1 MNDNRKSDNPIVPKI
16 SPNNGG
22 PTAGRTA
29 EAREGRG
36 LAKGNPKRQTRVRAL
51 NREALQ
57 NALQRVRQAAEQER
71 NRPLTTLWHHVYNV
85 DRLREAYLGL
95 KRKAAPGVDGVTWGA
110 YGEALEGNLQDLSE
124 RLQRGA
130 YRARPVRRTY
140 IPKSDG
146 RQRPL
151 GVTTLEDKIVQR
163 ACAQVLNAIYETE
176 FLGFS
181 YGFRPGRSQHMAL
194 DALAVAIQGKSVN
207 WVLDADIRGFYDAID
222 HEWMMRFIGH
232 RITDQRLHRH
242 VQKWL
247 KAGVLENGQKT
258 ILKEGVPQ
266 GGSISPVLSNIY
278 LHYALDLWAHQW
290 RRRHARGD
298 VIIVRYAD
306 DFVVGFQ
313 YQSDARRFWVDL
325 RKRMEKFGLEL
336 HPEKTQLIEFGAFA
350 AKNRRRR
357 GEGKPETFNFLGF
370 THICHRTRK
379 GRFVV
384 LRQTM
389 KTRMR
394 AKIRDIKDR
403 LRKHLHAPV
412 PWVGKHLRQIWLG
425 HLQYYGVPRN
435 GPSLCS
441 FRLSLVRLWY
451 RSLRRRSQKSRM
463 TWERMNRL
471 QSRYLPNAR
480 IVHPYP
486 IQRLRVMTRGRSP
499 VH

>member
-1 MNDNRKSDNPIVPKI
+1 MNDNRKSDNPIVPKK

-22 PTAGRTA
+22 PTVGRTT
-29 EAREGRG
+29 EAGEGRG
-36 LAKGNPKRQTRVRAL
+36 LAKGNSKQQNRVRAQ
-51 NREALQ
+51 NRKALQ
-57 NALQRVRQAAEQER
+57 HALQRVRQAAKKDK

-85 DRLREAYLGL
+85 DRLREAYFGL
-95 KRKAAPGVDGVTWGA
+95 KRNAAPGVDGMTWRA
-110 YGEALEGNLQDLSE
+110 YGEALEDNLQDLAG
-124 RLQRGA
+124 RLKHGA
-130 YRARPVRRTY
+130 YRAQPVRRTY
-140 IPKSDG
+140 IPKPDG

-163 ACAQVLNAIYETE
+163 ACTQVLNAVYETE

-207 WVLDADIRGFYDAID
+207 WVFDADIRGFYDAID
-222 HEWMMRFIGH
+222 HEWLMKFIGH
-232 RITDQRLHRH
+232 RIADQRIHRH

-247 KAGVLENGQKT
+247 KAGVLEDGQKT
-258 ILKEGVPQ
+258 AGEAGVPQ

-278 LHYALDLWAHQW
+278 LHYALDQWAHQW
-290 RRRHARGD
+290 RGRHARGD

-313 YQSDARRFWVDL
+313 YESDARRFWADL
-325 RKRMEKFGLEL
+325 HVRMERFGLEL
-336 HPEKTQLIEFGAFA
+336 HPEKTHLIEFGAFA
-350 AKNRRRR
+350 VKNRQRR
-357 GEGKPETFNFLGF
+357 GEGKPETFDFLGF

-389 KTRMR
+389 KKRMR
-394 AKIRDIKDR
+394 AKLRAIKER
-403 LRKHLHAPV
+403 LRVHLHAPV
-412 PWVGKHLRQIWLG
+412 PWVGRQLCRIWQG

-451 RSLRRRSQKSRM
+451 RSLRRRSQKSLM
-463 TWERMNRL
+463 TWERMIRL
-471 QSRYLPNAR
+471 QSRYLSNAR